1 MAQLSHGGNTPLFDR
16 LRLNGFVSTTG
27 QSAEARLSD
36 IEASIYKELQSLT
49 LSRSRLSIE
58 QFLKTARLT
67 VLDWGLPD
75 LTGLSAER
83 SEDRDLC
90 ARVVVRAIEAFEPRL
105 SKPTVEIAAFRQG
118 RDICRFS
125 LAAEL
130 RLGTIRERLI
140 FNLGIDGDAV

>member
-16 LRLNGFVSTTG
+16 LSLKGSVSPAG
-27 QSAEARLSD
+27 QSAESRLSD

-90 ARVVVRAIEAFEPRL
+90 ARVVLRAIEAFEPRL

-140 FNLGIDGDAV
+140 FNLGVDGDAV

>member
-16 LRLNGFVSTTG
+16 LRLKGFVSTTG
-27 QSAEARLSD
+27 QSAEARLLD

-83 SEDRDLC
+83 SEDRDRC

>member
-16 LRLNGFVSTTG
+16 LRLKGFVSTTG

-67 VLDWGLPD
+67 VVDWGLPD

>member
-16 LRLNGFVSTTG
+16 LRLKGFVSTTG

-58 QFLKTARLT
+58 QFLKTTRLT

-140 FNLGIDGDAV
+140 FNLGIDGDAA

>member
-16 LRLNGFVSTTG
+16 LRLKGFVSTTG
-27 QSAEARLSD
+27 QSAEARLLD

>member
-16 LRLNGFVSTTG
+16 LRLKGFVSTTG
-27 QSAEARLSD
+27 QSAEARLLD

-83 SEDRDLC
+83 AEDRDLC

-140 FNLGIDGDAV
+140 FNLGIDGDAA

>member
-16 LRLNGFVSTTG
+16 LRLKGFVSTTG
-27 QSAEARLSD
+27 QSAESRLSD

-83 SEDRDLC
+83 AEDRDLC

>member
-16 LRLNGFVSTTG
+16 LSLKGVVSPAG
-27 QSAEARLSD
+27 QSAESRLSD

-58 QFLKTARLT
+58 QFLKAARLT

-83 SEDRDLC
+83 SEDRDRC

-140 FNLGIDGDAV
+140 FNLGVDSDAV

>member
-16 LRLNGFVSTTG
+16 LSLKGFVSPAG
-27 QSAEARLSD
+27 QSAESRLSD
-36 IEASIYKELQSLT
+36 IEASIYKELRSLT

-58 QFLKTARLT
+58 HFLKTGRLT

-140 FNLGIDGDAV
+140 FNLGFEGDAV

>member
-16 LRLNGFVSTTG
+16 LRLKGFVSTTG

-83 SEDRDLC
+83 AEDRDLC

-140 FNLGIDGDAV
+140 FNLGVDGDAV

>member
-16 LRLNGFVSTTG
+16 LRLKGVVSPAG
-27 QSAEARLSD
+27 QSAESRLSD

-140 FNLGIDGDAV
+140 FNLGIDGDAA

>member
-16 LRLNGFVSTTG
+16 LSLKGSVSSSG
-27 QSAEARLSD
+27 QSTESRLMD
-36 IEASIYKELQSLT
+36 IEASIYRELQSLT
-49 LSRSRLSIE
+49 SSRSRLNIE
-58 QFLKTARLT
+58 QFLKVPRLT

-75 LTGLSAER
+75 LTALTAER
-83 SEDRDLC
+83 SEDRNLC

-118 RDICRFS
+118 RDIVRFS

-130 RLGTIRERLI
+130 RLGTICERLI
-140 FNLGIDGDAV
+140 FNLGVDGDAV

>member
-16 LRLNGFVSTTG
+16 LRLKGFVSTTG

-140 FNLGIDGDAV
+140 FNLGIDGDAA

>member
-16 LRLNGFVSTTG
+16 LSLKGFVSPAG
-27 QSAEARLSD
+27 QSAESRLSD

-140 FNLGIDGDAV
+140 FNLGFEGDAV

>member
-16 LRLNGFVSTTG
+16 LSLKGVVSPAG
-27 QSAEARLSD
+27 QSAESRLSD

-58 QFLKTARLT
+58 QFLKAARLT

-83 SEDRDLC
+83 SEDRDRC

-140 FNLGIDGDAV
+140 FNLGIDGDAA

>member
-16 LRLNGFVSTTG
+16 LRLKGFVSPAG
-27 QSAEARLSD
+27 QSAESRLSD

>member
-16 LRLNGFVSTTG
+16 LRLKGFVSTTG
-27 QSAEARLSD
+27 QSAEARLLD

-83 SEDRDLC
+83 AEDRDLC

-118 RDICRFS
+118 REICRFS

>member
-16 LRLNGFVSTTG
+16 LRLKGFVSTTG
-27 QSAEARLSD
+27 QSAESRLSD

-140 FNLGIDGDAV
+140 FNLGIDGDAA

>member
-16 LRLNGFVSTTG
+16 LRLKGFVSTTG

-75 LTGLSAER
+75 LTGLSADR

>member
-16 LRLNGFVSTTG
+16 LRLKGFVSTTG

-140 FNLGIDGDAV
+140 FNLGVDGDAV

>member
-16 LRLNGFVSTTG
+16 LRLKGFVSTTG
-27 QSAEARLSD
+27 QSAEARLLD

-58 QFLKTARLT
+58 QFLKTTRLT

>member
-16 LRLNGFVSTTG
+16 LRLKGFVSTTG
-27 QSAEARLSD
+27 QSAESRLSD

-58 QFLKTARLT
+58 QFLKTTRLT

-140 FNLGIDGDAV
+140 FNLGIDGDAA

>member
-16 LRLNGFVSTTG
+16 LSLKGFVSPAG
-27 QSAEARLSD
+27 QPAESRLSD

-58 QFLKTARLT
+58 HFLKTARLT

-105 SKPTVEIAAFRQG
+105 SEPTVEIAAFRQG

-140 FNLGIDGDAV
+140 FNLGFEGDAV

>member
-16 LRLNGFVSTTG
+16 LRLKGFVSTTG
-27 QSAEARLSD
+27 QSAEARLLD

-58 QFLKTARLT
+58 QFLKTTRLT

-140 FNLGIDGDAV
+140 FNLGIDGDAA

>member
-16 LRLNGFVSTTG
+16 LRLKGFVSTTG

-83 SEDRDLC
+83 AEDRDLC

>member
-16 LRLNGFVSTTG
+16 LSLKGVVSPAG
-27 QSAEARLSD
+27 QSAESRLSD

-58 QFLKTARLT
+58 QFLKTTRLT

>member
-16 LRLNGFVSTTG
+16 LSLKGVVSPAG
-27 QSAEARLSD
+27 QSAESRLSD

-140 FNLGIDGDAV
+140 FNLGIDGDAA

>member
-16 LRLNGFVSTTG
+16 LRLKGSVSPAG

-83 SEDRDLC
+83 AEDRDLC

-140 FNLGIDGDAV
+140 FNLGVDGDAV

>member
-16 LRLNGFVSTTG
+16 LSLKGVVSPAG
-27 QSAEARLSD
+27 QSAESRLSD

-83 SEDRDLC
+83 SEDRDCC

>member
-16 LRLNGFVSTTG
+16 LRLKGFVSTTS

-36 IEASIYKELQSLT
+36 IEASIYKELESLT

-140 FNLGIDGDAV
+140 FNLGIDGHAV

>member
-16 LRLNGFVSTTG
+16 LSLKGVVSPTG
-27 QSAEARLSD
+27 QSAESRLSD

-58 QFLKTARLT
+58 QFLKTTRLT

>member
-16 LRLNGFVSTTG
+16 LSLKGVVSPAG
-27 QSAEARLSD
+27 QSAESRLSD

-58 QFLKTARLT
+58 QFLKTTRLT

-140 FNLGIDGDAV
+140 FNLGIDGDAA

>member
-16 LRLNGFVSTTG
+16 LSIKGSVSSAG
-27 QSAEARLSD
+27 QSTESRLMD
-36 IEASIYKELQSLT
+36 IEASIYRELQSLT
-49 LSRSRLSIE
+49 SSRSRLSIE
-58 QFLKTARLT
+58 QFLKVPRLT

-75 LTGLSAER
+75 LTVLTAER
-83 SEDRDLC
+83 SEDRNLC

-118 RDICRFS
+118 RDIVRFS

-130 RLGTIRERLI
+130 RLGTICERLI
-140 FNLGIDGDAV
+140 FNLVVDDDAV

>member
-16 LRLNGFVSTTG
+16 LRLKGFVSTTG

>member
-16 LRLNGFVSTTG
+16 LRLKGFVSTTG
-27 QSAEARLSD
+27 QSAESRLSD

-58 QFLKTARLT
+58 QFLKTTRLT

>member
-16 LRLNGFVSTTG
+16 LSLKGVVSPAG
-27 QSAEARLSD
+27 QSAESRLSD

-58 QFLKTARLT
+58 QFLKAARLT

-83 SEDRDLC
+83 SEDRDRC

>member
-16 LRLNGFVSTTG
+16 LRLKGFVSTTG
-27 QSAEARLSD
+27 QSAESRLSD

>member
-16 LRLNGFVSTTG
+16 LSLKGVVSPAG
-27 QSAEARLSD
+27 QSAESRLSD